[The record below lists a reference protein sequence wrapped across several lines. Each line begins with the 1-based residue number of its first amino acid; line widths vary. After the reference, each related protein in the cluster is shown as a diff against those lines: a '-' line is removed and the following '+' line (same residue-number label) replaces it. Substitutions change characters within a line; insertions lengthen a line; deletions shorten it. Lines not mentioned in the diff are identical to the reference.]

1 MGLMRDAAALSALTT
16 DQYELT
22 MAASHFAQGRTAT
35 ATFDLFVR
43 RLPPERRFLIMAGLA
58 DALTYLQNLHF
69 TDTDIEFLRSLGQF
83 DDAFLEH
90 LNTLR
95 FTGDV
100 WAIPEGEIVFPE
112 EPLVRVTAPLIEAQ
126 IVETALLTFIGHQTA
141 IASKAARVA
150 LACGDRQFVDF
161 AARRTHGPEA
171 ALSGARSAYLAGA
184 AGTSN
189 VLAGKTYGIPLSG
202 TMAHS
207 YVMSYDDER
216 EAFRA
221 FARDFPT
228 ASTLL
233 IDTYDTLQGARN
245 VVQVAHELAAE
256 GIRVQGVRLDSGN
269 LAALSR
275 EVRDILDH
283 GGLTDVRIVA
293 SSDLDEHRIADL
305 LQAGAPI
312 DAFGVGTQMGVAA
325 DAPAMSAVYKLAEYD
340 GRPVQKLSPGK
351 RSLPGLKQVWRVER
365 DGVLVGDTIGAADE
379 DGIEGRPMLQQAIR
393 SGCVVDGEAQG
404 TAGLAAARERCAAGL
419 ASLPRRLRALG
430 RSEDPAPVTLSPRL
444 ASLGTRE
451 A

>member
-1 MGLMRDAAALSALTT
+1 MGPMRDAAALSALTT

-43 RLPPERRFLIMAGLA
+43 RLPPERRFLVMAGLA
-58 DALTYLQNLHF
+58 DALTYLENLHF
-69 TDTDIEFLRSLGQF
+69 TDSDVEFLRSLSQF
-83 DDAFLEH
+83 EPAFLDH
-90 LNTLR
+90 LAQLS

-112 EPLVRVTAPLIEAQ
+112 EPLLRVTAPLIEAQ
-126 IVETALLTFIGHQTA
+126 VVETALLTFIGHQTA

-171 ALSGARSAYLAGA
+171 ALSGARASYLAGA
-184 AGTSN
+184 SGTSN

-216 EAFRA
+216 DAFRA

-269 LAALSR
+269 LAALSH

-293 SSDLDEHRIADL
+293 SSDLDEHRITDL

-365 DGVLVGDTIGAADE
+365 DGVLVGDAIGAADE
-379 DGIEGRPMLQQAIR
+379 AGIEGRPMLAQAMR
-393 SGCVVDGEAQG
+393 SGSVVDGAAQG
-404 TAGLAAARERCAAGL
+404 TDGLTAARERCAAGL
-419 ASLPRRLRALG
+419 ASLPRRLRG
-430 RSEDPAPVTLSPRL
+430 IGPSEDPAPVTLSPRL
-444 ASLGTRE
+444 AKLGTRE
-451 A
+451 G